1 MAEKSL
7 AKIPHLLPRKGRYW
21 ARLAVPE
28 ALRPIIMKR
37 ELTEPLGPDLMVAKR
52 NLPGAVAR
60 MQQRLAHAREQVET
74 EHRPS
79 APPPRKGRILS
90 LGNLAKAHFES
101 ELAKHDAERRA
112 DLSKFADTIQ
122 IQRNEVQPFYANRL
136 RQVVSGLASN
146 EEADALIGWAI
157 DWYREQGNTDATFG
171 TAAWRELAQALA
183 AVHLETMRIKDA
195 HDAGD
200 FSVKPQHRL
209 LTEKEPSKDALAV
222 RIIGPDSER
231 TITELG
237 EQFANEKA
245 TSDRTK
251 HDNRVTIRMLDET
264 IGEPLPIYQ
273 LTRQH
278 VHAFKR
284 MLADAPANYTKRFPD
299 MTLPQAIKAN
309 KERNKPFDLLNARTV
324 NDKYLARLHA
334 FLNWAVRS
342 DIIPDNPAAGIKLET
357 VKVSEPPRVN
367 FSPGDLTKL
376 FGDHFAPKGKWG
388 EQEWAMVVS
397 LFGGMRAS
405 ELAQVKLDSVRTE
418 RSVLVVAI
426 EEATKNIGSQRLV
439 PVHSKLLA
447 LGFKEYVAGLRKRKQ
462 THLFP
467 EWYRQGMEAKAKAPR
482 DTATLDHYFPRFLP
496 RRFNVTYLRKVG
508 IVDDRKSWHSF
519 RHTFKSGL
527 RMAGVPKDMRDAFA
541 GHSDNSAGAG
551 YEHGQAVEAM
561 KAAIELLKFD
571 GFTLREDG

>member
-1 MAEKSL
+1 MADKSL
-7 AKIPHLLPRKGRYW
+7 AKIQHLLPRKGRYW
-21 ARLAVPE
+21 ARLAVPD

-37 ELTEPLGPDLMVAKR
+37 ELTEPLGADLTLAKR
-52 NLPGAVAR
+52 KLPAAVAR
-60 MQQRLAHAREQVET
+60 MQQRLAEAREQVGAD
-74 EHRPS
+74 RRVI
-79 APPPRKGRILS
+79 APPPRKGNLLS
-90 LGNLAKAHFES
+90 LRNLAKAHFEA
-101 ELAKHDAERRA
+101 ELSKHGAQRRA
-112 DLSKFADTIQ
+112 DLSSFADTIQ
-122 IQRNEVQPFYANRL
+122 FQKTEVQPFYADAL
-136 RQVVSGLASN
+136 RRVVSGLASN

-157 DWYREQGNTDATFG
+157 DWYREQGNTDVKFDTPE
-171 TAAWRELAQALA
+171 WRELAQTLA
-183 AVHLETMRIKDA
+183 AVHLETMRLKDA

-209 LTEKEPSKDALAV
+209 LTEKEPSKDALAI

-231 TITELG
+231 AITELG

-264 IGEPLPIYQ
+264 IGEPLPIYK

-309 KERNKPFDLLNARTV
+309 KERTKPFDLLDARTV

-342 DIIPDNPAAGIKLET
+342 DIIPDNPAAGIKVET

-367 FSPGDLTKL
+367 FSPDDLTRL
-376 FGDHFAPKGKWG
+376 FGDHFAPKGSWH
-388 EQEWAMVVS
+388 EHEWAMVLS

-405 ELAQVKLDSVRTE
+405 ELAQVKLNSVRTE
-418 RSVLVVAI
+418 RSILVIAI
-426 EEATKNIGSQRLV
+426 EEETKNIGSQRLV
-439 PVHSKLLA
+439 PVHSKVLA
-447 LGFKEYVAGLRKRKQ
+447 LGFEKYVANLRKKKE

-467 EWYRQGMEAKAKAPR
+467 MWYRQGMDAKAKAPKE
-482 DTATLDHYFPRFLP
+482 TATLDHYFPRFLP
-496 RRFNVTYLRKVG
+496 RRFNVTYLSRVG

-527 RMAGVPKDMRDAFA
+527 RMAGVPKDMRDALA

-561 KAAIELLKFD
+561 KTAIELLKFD
-571 GFTLREDG
+571 GFLL

>member
-1 MAEKSL
+1 MAEKSA

-52 NLPGAVAR
+52 NLPGAIAR
-60 MQQRLAHAREQVET
+60 MQQRLAEAREQVQT
-74 EHRPS
+74 EKRPS
-79 APPPRKGRILS
+79 APAPRKGRILS
-90 LGNLAKAHFES
+90 LANLAKAHFES
-101 ELAKHDAERRA
+101 ELAKHEAQRRA

-122 IQRNEVQPFYANRL
+122 IQRDEVQPFYANRL

-157 DWYREQGNTDATFG
+157 DWYHDQGNTDAAFG

-183 AVHLETMRIKDA
+183 AVQLETMRLKDA

-200 FSVKPQHRL
+200 FSAQPQHPL
-209 LTEKEPSKDALAV
+209 LIEKAPSKDALAI

-231 TITELG
+231 TLTELG
-237 EQFANEKA
+237 EQFATEKA
-245 TSDRTK
+245 TSDRTR
-251 HDNRVTIRMLDET
+251 HDNRVTLRMLEET
-264 IGEPLPIYQ
+264 IGEPLPIYK

-284 MLADAPANYTKRFPD
+284 MLADAPANYTKRFPG
-299 MTLPQAIKAN
+299 MTLPQAIRAN
-309 KERNKPFDLLNARTV
+309 KERNKPFDLLDSRTI

-342 DIIPDNPAAGIKLET
+342 DIIPDNPAAGIKVET

-376 FGDHFAPKGKWG
+376 FGDHFAPKSKWG

-418 RSVLVVAI
+418 RSILVVAI
-426 EEATKNIGSQRLV
+426 EEETKNIGSQRLV
-439 PVHSKLLA
+439 PVHSKVLA

-467 EWYRQGMEAKAKAPR
+467 DWYRQGMEAKAKAPR

-496 RRFNVTYLRKVG
+496 RRFNVTYMRKVG
-508 IVDDRKSWHSF
+508 IIDDRKSWHSF

-527 RMAGVPKDMRDAFA
+527 KMAGVSKDISCPCAR
-541 GHSDNSAGAG
+541 SA
-551 YEHGQAVEAM
+551 
-561 KAAIELLKFD
+561 
-571 GFTLREDG
+571 R